1 VTGGPQFNKRS
12 IGLETAGSESLRR
25 DIFGKVF
32 SGRRGG
38 LTLRMAPMIDM
49 IFLLL
54 IFFLVAAK
62 WRPQEDFLPLSLP
75 AAEAQ
80 PSSVGTPEPLMIYIR
95 PAENGCEV
103 QIGQAEA
110 LLIRDD
116 NAEADFSALMDKIQQ
131 CLAAQKR
138 FAADPVEI
146 VCDPLVKWEH
156 LTKVYNTLLGS
167 GLTNIIFATT
177 E

>member
-1 VTGGPQFNKRS
+1 
-12 IGLETAGSESLRR
+12 LETAGSESLRR
-25 DIFGKVF
+25 DVFEKAF
-32 SGRRGG
+32 SGQRGG

-62 WRPQEDFLPLSLP
+62 WRPQEDFLPVQLP
-75 AAEAQ
+75 AAGTQ
-80 PSSVGTPEPLMIYIR
+80 PSNVGMPEPLMIYIR
-95 PAENGCEV
+95 PAENGCKV
-103 QIGQAEA
+103 QIGLSES
-110 LLIRDD
+110 LLIRND
-116 NAEADFSALMDKIQQ
+116 NAEADFSALMDNIQQ

-138 FAADPVEI
+138 VAADPVEI

-156 LTKVYNTLLGS
+156 LTKVYNILLGA
-167 GLTNIIFATT
+167 GLTNITFATT